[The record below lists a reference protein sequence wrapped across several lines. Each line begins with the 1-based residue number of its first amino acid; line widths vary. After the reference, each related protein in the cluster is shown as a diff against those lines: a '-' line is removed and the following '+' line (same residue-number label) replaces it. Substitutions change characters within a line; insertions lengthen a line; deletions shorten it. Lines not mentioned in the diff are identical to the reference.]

1 MAEERGWR
9 LVQGTEVGAD
19 GAVVFTGQYADAN
32 PAVGETDDRRI
43 ALLRARIKAH
53 RSEATRLEVEL
64 DVVLAARAAGVSLWS
79 TELPPLFLQ
88 QLLQL
93 VWSWPWA
100 QRDRGAI
107 RAVCSTWCIMHDALY
122 AGQFPAPS
130 AFRPPRWAAVMVGK
144 LVWFESVTEV
154 NLLDNCDKHD
164 VSSVLGELGSMPSLR
179 MLELPAICAE
189 RAVDAEAVCGLTTLT
204 TLGLWGEADDYD
216 QAMEEA
222 DWVLD
227 LSRLKSLTS
236 LDVCFCAAV
245 TDLKEV
251 QALSSLTGLTSLKL
265 AHCPNV
271 TGEGLRA
278 VSSLTSLELIACDNV
293 KSEGLRAVIK

>member
-100 QRDRGAI
+100 QQSI
-107 RAVCSTWCIMHDALY
+107 R
-122 AGQFPAPS
+122 PS
-130 AFRPPRWAAVMVGK
+130 VHPPTLQVYQDGWTRATRPGMWA
-144 LVWFESVTEV
+144 
-154 NLLDNCDKHD
+154 
-164 VSSVLGELGSMPSLR
+164 
-179 MLELPAICAE
+179 
-189 RAVDAEAVCGLTTLT
+189 
-204 TLGLWGEADDYD
+204 Y
-216 QAMEEA
+216 
-222 DWVLD
+222 
-227 LSRLKSLTS
+227 
-236 LDVCFCAAV
+236 
-245 TDLKEV
+245 
-251 QALSSLTGLTSLKL
+251 
-265 AHCPNV
+265 
-271 TGEGLRA
+271 
-278 VSSLTSLELIACDNV
+278 
-293 KSEGLRAVIK
+293 